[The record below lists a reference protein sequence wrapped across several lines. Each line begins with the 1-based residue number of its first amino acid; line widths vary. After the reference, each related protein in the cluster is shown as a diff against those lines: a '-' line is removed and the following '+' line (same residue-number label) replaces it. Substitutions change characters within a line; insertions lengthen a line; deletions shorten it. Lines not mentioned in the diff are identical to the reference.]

1 MNKILVLQSDFG
13 IVDGAVS
20 AMIGVSLSVDPE
32 LKIYDLSHSITP
44 YQITE
49 ASYRLFQSI
58 QYWPVG
64 TVFVS
69 VVDPGVGSK
78 RTSVV
83 VLTDTGHYIVTPN
96 NGSLT
101 HVKNFI
107 GIRKVVLID
116 VKAHR
121 HTENEQN
128 YTFDGRDLFARLGA
142 KLASGQLT
150 IEACGKLATEEDVVE
165 LPLPPSIRTDHS
177 VTGGIEIFDERFGSL
192 WSSIQAY
199 DFMSLKPQF
208 NDVFRVRIIH
218 NKVCVFDHDV
228 KYGKAFNDVPI
239 GSLVLYINS
248 INRLSLAI
256 NQGNLAETYALG
268 NGLDWVIEVSAGE

>member
-1 MNKILVLQSDFG
+1 MSKILVLQSDFG

-20 AMIGVSLSVDPE
+20 AMIGVSLSVDPD

-44 YQITE
+44 YQIME

-69 VVDPGVGSK
+69 VVDPGVGSN

-83 VLTDTGHYIVTPN
+83 VETDTGHVIVTPN

-101 HVKNFI
+101 HVKRFI
-107 GIRKVVLID
+107 GIRKAVLID

-128 YTFDGRDLFARLGA
+128 YTLDGRDLFARLGA
-142 KLASGQLT
+142 KLASGQLAL
-150 IEACGKLATEEDVVE
+150 EDCGKAASEEDVIE
-165 LPLPPSIRTDHS
+165 LPLPPSIRSEHA
-177 VTGGIEIFDERFGSL
+177 VTGGIEIFDERFGSV

-208 NDVFRVRIIH
+208 NDLFKVRIFH
-218 NKVCVFDHDV
+218 QKVCVFEQDV
-228 KYGKAFNDVPI
+228 KYGRAFNDVPV

-256 NQGNLAETYALG
+256 NQGNLASTYALG
-268 NGLDWVIEVSAGE
+268 TGLDWVIEVSTAE

>member
-1 MNKILVLQSDFG
+1 MAKILVLQSDFG

-20 AMIGVSLSVDPE
+20 AMIGVSLSVDSE

-44 YQITE
+44 YQILE

-83 VLTDTGHYIVTPN
+83 VLTDTGHIIVTPN

-101 HVKNFI
+101 HVLHFI
-107 GIRKVVLID
+107 GIRKVILID
-116 VKAHR
+116 VLAHR
-121 HTENEQN
+121 HTESEQN
-128 YTFDGRDLFARLGA
+128 YTFDGRDLYARLGA
-142 KLASGQLT
+142 QLASGQLT
-150 IEACGKLATEEDVVE
+150 LDQCGTETTLEAIVT
-165 LPLPPSIRTDHS
+165 LPIPPSIRSEHA
-177 VTGGIEIFDERFGSL
+177 VTGGIEIFDERYGSL

-208 NDVFRVRIIH
+208 NEVFKVRIVH
-218 NKVCVFDHDV
+218 DKLCVFDQDV
-228 KYGKAFNDVPI
+228 VYGRAFNDVPV

-256 NQGNLAETYALG
+256 NQGNLASTYALG
-268 NGLDWVIEVSAGE
+268 TGLNWVIEVSTGE

>member
-1 MNKILVLQSDFG
+1 MSKILVLQSDFG

-44 YQITE
+44 YQIME

-69 VVDPGVGSK
+69 VVDPGVGSN

-83 VLTDTGHYIVTPN
+83 VLTDTGHLIVTPN

-101 HVKNFI
+101 HVKRFI
-107 GIRKVVLID
+107 GIRKAVLID

-142 KLASGQLT
+142 KLASGQLAL
-150 IEACGKLATEEDVVE
+150 EDCGKIATDEDVIE
-165 LPLPPSIRTDHS
+165 LPLPPSIRSEHA
-177 VTGGIEIFDERFGSL
+177 VTGGIEIFDERFGSI

-208 NDVFRVRIIH
+208 NDLFKVRIFH
-218 NKVCVFDHDV
+218 QKVCVFEHDV
-228 KYGKAFNDVPI
+228 KYGRAFNDVPV

-248 INRLSLAI
+248 INRLSMAI
-256 NQGNLAETYALG
+256 NQGNLASTYALG
-268 NGLDWVIEVSAGE
+268 TGLDWVIEVSTAE

>member
-1 MNKILVLQSDFG
+1 MPKILVLQSDFG

-44 YQITE
+44 YQIME

-83 VLTDTGHYIVTPN
+83 VLTDTGHVIVTPN

-101 HVKNFI
+101 HVKRFI
-107 GIRKVVLID
+107 GIRKAALID

-128 YTFDGRDLFARLGA
+128 YTFDGRDLYARLGA
-142 KLASGQLT
+142 KLASGQLVLEDCGPVVS
-150 IEACGKLATEEDVVE
+150 EAEVVE
-165 LPLPPSIRTDHS
+165 LPLPPSIRTEHS
-177 VTGGIEIFDERFGSL
+177 VSGGIEIFDERFGSV

-208 NDVFRVRIIH
+208 NDLFKVRIFHQKI
-218 NKVCVFDHDV
+218 CVFEHDV
-228 KYGKAFNDVPI
+228 KYGRAFNDVPV

-256 NQGNLAETYALG
+256 NQGNLASTYALG
-268 NGLDWVIEVSAGE
+268 TGLDWSIEVSTAE